1 MPFLCSKFAQMKERV
16 ASLEWTIRL
25 MQGLVTKNNFFFDL
39 PQELQLKILV
49 INLLSDLPFNFL
61 LARKQL
67 FVKDEKL
74 QTLNVFVMWGINA
87 FDIKMR
93 SISDS
98 CRINSPHHRFL
109 ARINKHTLSHIAGLG
124 YYDRWKRLHAQF
136 ATPIDDVYYEVVDW
150 QSSFKQDYGRLPT
163 KHCAVHH
170 TSVINKIIDHMHVNK
185 LADFLTSKV
194 GKKELQQ
201 SCDEN
206 GIKWFKSWTTQRLKK
221 ELMTI

>member
-1 MPFLCSKFAQMKERV
+1 MPFLCSKFAQMKDRV

-39 PQELQLKILV
+39 PHELQLKILV

-67 FVKDEKL
+67 FVKHEKAT
-74 QTLNVFVMWGINA
+74 TLRDVAMWGINA
-87 FDIKMR
+87 FDLKMW
-93 SISDS
+93 SLSDS
-98 CRINSPHHRFL
+98 YRTNSPHYRFL
-109 ARINKHTLSHIAGLG
+109 GRMGRSYHNASRG
-124 YYDRWKRLHAQF
+124 YYDHCLGVHAYY

-150 QSSFKQDYGRLPT
+150 QSSFKQDNGRMPT
-163 KHCAVHH
+163 KRCDPFQSPV
-170 TSVINKIIDHMHVNK
+170 VNKIIGHMRVNK
-185 LADFLTSKV
+185 LADFLTGKV

-206 GIKWFKSWTTQRLKK
+206 GIKWFKSWTIKRLKK
-221 ELMTI
+221 ELMAT